1 MARATTPVLFRESQR
16 FSQVRV
22 WVLTA
27 ILPVA
32 VLFLAIMQVGL
43 GHPLGKTPMSNGN
56 LVGWSIF
63 LWIIYLRLVTVKL
76 VTEVGPGQV
85 RIALRGL
92 WRSSLIQL
100 AKVRLVD
107 VVEFDPRDWGGLG
120 IRSSKRG
127 RAYIAGGK
135 PRSSTYVHRWEK
147 GHHRIPDAQ
156 QACNCNSRGHS
167 APELAMGPRAFQ
179 KKETRKSTTTRQWS
193 RDPRERSRPA
203 LSPGRALG
211 IVLPATMRNVL
222 PRCGA
227 RLPLPDFRS
236 IIY

>member
-43 GHPLGKTPMSNGN
+43 GHPLGKTPMSNGS

-100 AKVRLVD
+100 AKVQVVD

-120 IRSSKRG
+120 IRSNKRG
-127 RAYIAGGK
+127 RAHIAGGNHGVQLTFTDGK
-135 PRSSTYVHRWEK
+135 KAIIESQTPGK
-147 GHHRIPDAQ
+147 LA
-156 QACNCNSRGHS
+156 S
-167 APELAMGPRAFQ
+167 AI
-179 KKETRKSTTTRQWS
+179 
-193 RDPRERSRPA
+193 REAIQRP
-203 LSPGRALG
+203 
-211 IVLPATMRNVL
+211 N
-222 PRCGA
+222 
-227 RLPLPDFRS
+227 
-236 IIY
+236 